1 MLLKEEGCSAGRR
14 SLKQTIHQRFEF
26 RADGQ
31 KDMKNKSLEGSVMER
46 LVIRESFKGRSYS
59 DPWLLP
65 GDLHPERVSGVSFGV
80 DSGVGSGSDII

>member
-46 LVIRESFKGRSYS
+46 LVIT
-59 DPWLLP
+59 
-65 GDLHPERVSGVSFGV
+65 
-80 DSGVGSGSDII
+80 